1 MQNRKL
7 EMKFKISLMKLN
19 TGKKKKRKINLASR
33 KYLKNKTFNI
43 KNMEKESI
51 ELIKTKDNIVR
62 DAAEKE
68 KI

>member
-7 EMKFKISLMKLN
+7 EMKIKISLMKLN

-33 KYLKNKTFNI
+33 KYFKNKKFNI
-43 KNMEKESI
+43 KKMEKEVI